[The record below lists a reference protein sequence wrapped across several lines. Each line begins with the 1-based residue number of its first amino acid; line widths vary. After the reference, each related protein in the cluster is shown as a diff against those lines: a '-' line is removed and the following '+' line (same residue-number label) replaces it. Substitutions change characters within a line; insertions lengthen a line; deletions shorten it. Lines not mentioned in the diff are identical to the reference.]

1 MAVKLYHGTVTE
13 RTPEKLKRGFFDPQ
27 SISDK
32 KHMELDIGATS
43 FTRDLRLNYS
53 EYEFGGGE
61 VKNVSFT
68 ELPFADYLFRRVDMP
83 LKAYLSKNKDMD
95 VYAQAITGSPNIARP
110 LGLPRS
116 LGYKETEDAF
126 IESEKLVIKQDKEA
140 MQKSFNLFKKQA
152 DVSSKLQ
159 NRLETIANKYE
170 TITGV
175 GKEQTMLAN
184 ESYKTIK
191 QLFLNEFRHTG
202 GKTSIQ
208 GEIKRLEGTDGLA
221 SRYPKEV
228 TEFLPS
234 FESNQTTIKRLV
246 LLNKELQFD
255 MQDLMAKTD
264 SN

>member
-1 MAVKLYHGTVTE
+1 
-13 RTPEKLKRGFFDPQ
+13 
-27 SISDK
+27 
-32 KHMELDIGATS
+32 MELDIGATS

-83 LKAYLSKNKDMD
+83 LKSYFKKDMD
-95 VYAQAITGSPNIARP
+95 IYAQAITGSPNIARP

-140 MQKSFNLFKKQA
+140 MQKSFDLFKKQA

-170 TITGV
+170 TITGA
-175 GKEQTMLAN
+175 GKEQAMLAN
-184 ESYKTIK
+184 ESYKTIRQYLQDAVFMQK
-191 QLFLNEFRHTG
+191 GTIDPSNGYVVKSDCWNIKISQLKE
-202 GKTSIQ
+202 
-208 GEIKRLEGTDGLA
+208 
-221 SRYPKEV
+221 YP
-228 TEFLPS
+228 
-234 FESNQTTIKRLV
+234 
-246 LLNKELQFD
+246 
-255 MQDLMAKTD
+255 
-264 SN
+264 